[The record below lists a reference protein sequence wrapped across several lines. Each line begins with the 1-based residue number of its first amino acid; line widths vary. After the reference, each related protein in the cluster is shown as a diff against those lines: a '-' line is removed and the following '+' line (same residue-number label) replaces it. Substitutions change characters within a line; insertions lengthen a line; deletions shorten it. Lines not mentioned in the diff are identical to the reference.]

1 MDNPDTHTTYTRHR
15 TKTTSILFQL
25 FLKLNLLNK
34 IFQGQ
39 LQRPRF
45 TTNSNKL
52 IFDDLIRIK
61 VLLIVY
67 PMIYNASVYSVGAL
81 K

>member
-1 MDNPDTHTTYTRHR
+1 MH
-15 TKTTSILFQL
+15 ILFQL

>member
-1 MDNPDTHTTYTRHR
+1 MH
-15 TKTTSILFQL
+15 ILFQL
-25 FLKLNLLNK
+25 FLKLLNK

-61 VLLIVY
+61 ALLIVY
-67 PMIYNASVYSVGAL
+67 LMIYNVYSVGAL